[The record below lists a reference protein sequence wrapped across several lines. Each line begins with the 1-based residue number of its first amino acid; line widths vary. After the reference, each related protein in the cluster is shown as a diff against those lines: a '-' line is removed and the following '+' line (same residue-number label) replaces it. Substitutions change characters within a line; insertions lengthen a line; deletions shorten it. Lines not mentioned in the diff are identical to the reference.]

1 MSTEFTESGRPVVVG
16 VDGSPSSLA
25 AARFA
30 AADAARRGAPLHL
43 VYGYELP
50 IYGYAPIGV
59 ISFPAAEEERF
70 RADVETMLAGT
81 AKQLHADFPE
91 LGRIEY
97 ELLSGG
103 GATVLLEQS
112 RTAALTV
119 VGCRGVGGFAELL
132 LGSVSAQVAAHAHG
146 PVAVV
151 RPPVGDVAPGPEQPV
166 GAAAPLSPVVVGYDD
181 STPGKAALAF
191 AVDEAKRRS
200 ARLILVNVCT
210 PGAEKDAATMLA
222 HAVADHAQGG
232 IAVETRVVT
241 ADNVEKAMVE
251 ASADAGLIVV
261 GSRGRGGFAGLLL
274 GSVSRALVH
283 HARRP
288 VAVVHPTEY

>member
-1 MSTEFTESGRPVVVG
+1 MSTEFTESARPVVAG

-30 AADAARRGAPLHL
+30 AADAARREVPLHL
-43 VYGYELP
+43 VYGYEPP
-50 IYGYAPIGV
+50 IYGYAPVGV
-59 ISFPAAEEERF
+59 VSFPAAEEERF
-70 RADVETMLAGT
+70 RADVEAMLAGT
-81 AKQLHADFPE
+81 VKQLHSDFPE

-97 ELLSGG
+97 QLCSGG

-119 VGCRGVGGFAELL
+119 VGSRGVGGFSELL

-146 PVAVV
+146 PVVVV
-151 RPPVGDVAPGPEQPV
+151 RPPVDVPPGPEQAPT
-166 GAAAPLSPVVVGYDD
+166 GAAPLSPVVVGYDD
-181 STPGKAALAF
+181 SAAARAALPF
-191 AVDEAKRRS
+191 AVAEARRRD
-200 ARLILVNVCT
+200 ARLVLLNICDR
-210 PGAEKDAATMLA
+210 GGEEEAAKMLA
-222 HAVADHAQGG
+222 RAVAEHAQGG
-232 IAVETRVVT
+232 IAVETRIV
-241 ADNVEKAMVE
+241 AAGNAEKAMVE